1 MKVSGISEAITP
13 DWPGLGNEFLLL
25 REDKARHRP
34 RRGPHVVL
42 AALWPACSVRPPMRF
57 LRAILLCLAALTG
70 GCSRAPEAKT
80 VKPGMALAEADRVYI
95 AEVEAR
101 ALVLNRRGFP
111 ALTAAVQAGD
121 APKVAGFFATDF
133 TGAVLEGGESA
144 DVKLETLALH
154 RRTSA
159 DEGVKPAAVPADA
172 FAAALV
178 ALRRKFDAETAVE
191 MALTSLLPAQ
201 ADKLD
206 GAWSAGGAL
215 RMAGKT
221 SDGRTGEL
229 LVKLD
234 LDLASV
240 PDADAIGQGGGWIR
254 GARLVEE
261 QMAVAAAPLMAEIG
275 GERGVNRWALHDNWH
290 APAARR
296 EIQSGGVFVADMN
309 DDGEQDMLVTDING
323 PVLYLGAGGGK
334 FTDATKD
341 SGIPAAL
348 KGIGAVAIADFDNDG
363 HVDII
368 LPRHILRG
376 DGTGKF
382 ADITARMKF
391 NFGRLTGFSVA
402 DYDRDGRLDLYVSRF
417 NGIEKSAVEKTSWI
431 DGPGGPGNQLW
442 RNLGD
447 WKFEDVS
454 DKANARA
461 GQRSVFTSIWLDV
474 NDDAWPD
481 VYVINEFGGGILLVN
496 NGDGTFREQHLLDD
510 AGDFGSMGMAAADY
524 DNDGRVDIYT
534 ANMYSKAGRR
544 IMENLPDGSFEK
556 DVFAK
561 MKRFVTGSELY
572 HNDGGLKFTRAGKA
586 ARVHAV
592 GWAYGAA
599 FVDMDGDGFLDL
611 YGTAGFMSVN
621 KEEPDG

>member
-1 MKVSGISEAITP
+1 
-13 DWPGLGNEFLLL
+13 
-25 REDKARHRP
+25 
-34 RRGPHVVL
+34 
-42 AALWPACSVRPPMRF
+42 
-57 LRAILLCLAALTG
+57 
-70 GCSRAPEAKT
+70 
-80 VKPGMALAEADRVYI
+80 MALAEKDRVYI

-111 ALTAAVQAGD
+111 ALTAAVQSGEVAKVAAFCAADFNGGLPKGGD
-121 APKVAGFFATDF
+121 A
-133 TGAVLEGGESA
+133 A
-144 DVKLETLALH
+144 DVKLQTLTLQ
-154 RRTSA
+154 RRTAA
-159 DEGVKPAAVPADA
+159 DEGVTITSVKATD
-172 FAAALV
+172 FAAGLV
-178 ALRRKFDAETAVE
+178 ALRRKFDTETAVE
-191 MALTSLLPAQ
+191 MALTSLSPVQ
-201 ADKLD
+201 SDKLD
-206 GAWSAGGAL
+206 GAWTAGGAL

-221 SDGRTGEL
+221 SDGKTGEL
-229 LVKLD
+229 LAKLE

-240 PDADAIGQGGGWIR
+240 PDADVIGQGGWIR

-261 QMAVAAAPLMAEIG
+261 QLAIADAPLMGEIG
-275 GERGVNRWALHDNWH
+275 GERGVDRWALHDNWH
-290 APAARR
+290 VPAPRR
-296 EIQSGGVFVADMN
+296 EIQTGGVFVADVN
-309 DDGEQDMLVTDING
+309 NDGEQDMLVTDISG
-323 PVLYLGAGGGK
+323 PALYLGQGGGK
-334 FTDATKD
+334 FANATKD
-341 SGIPAAL
+341 SGIPAGL
-348 KGIGAVAIADFDNDG
+348 KGLGAVAIADLDNDG
-363 HVDII
+363 SVDII

-382 ADITARMKF
+382 TDITARMKF
-391 NFGRLTGFSVA
+391 DFGRLSGFSVA
-402 DYDRDGRLDLYVSRF
+402 DYDRDGRLDLYVARF
-417 NGIEKSAVEKTSWI
+417 NGLERTEAKTSWI

-447 WKFEDVS
+447 WKFENVTER
-454 DKANARA
+454 ANAAA
-461 GQRSVFTSIWLDV
+461 GNRSVFTAIWLDV

-496 NGDGTFREQHLLDD
+496 EKGTFREQHLLDD
-510 AGDFGSMGMAAADY
+510 AGDFGSMGMAAADC

-556 DVFAK
+556 DVFVK

-572 HNDGGLKFTRAGKA
+572 RNDGGLKFTRTGKA

-599 FVDMDGDGFLDL
+599 FVDMDGDGFLDI